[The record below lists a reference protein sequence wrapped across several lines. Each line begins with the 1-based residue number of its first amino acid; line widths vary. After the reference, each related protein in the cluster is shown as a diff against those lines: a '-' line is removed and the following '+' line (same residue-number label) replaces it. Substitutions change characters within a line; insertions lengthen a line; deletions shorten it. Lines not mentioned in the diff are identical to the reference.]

1 MEKKPPAATQ
11 PQPPS
16 CSFCGRTEEAV
27 EKLISGPSAYI
38 CDKCVKLCTNIL
50 ERKVAAPFDFKCLK
64 PKEIMEKLNEYIIGQ
79 DSAKKTIAVAVYNH
93 YQRIKHLKQSTGQ
106 NSGSVEFSKSN
117 VLLFGP
123 TGSGKTLI
131 AKTLATIL
139 DVPFAIAD
147 ATTLTEAGYVGE
159 DVENIILRLLQ
170 AADYDVAK
178 AEMGIIYID
187 EIDKINRTTAN
198 VSITRDVSG
207 EGVQQALLKI
217 VEGTIANVP
226 PKGGRKHPNQEY
238 IKVNTENILFI
249 VGGAFVNLD
258 KTVSKRLG
266 KSTIGFNA
274 TEKENLEKQ
283 NEIGQKSW
291 LLSQA
296 EPEDFIQFGMI
307 PEFIGRFNSIA
318 NCNELKEEHLVSIL
332 TEPKNAIVKQFKC
345 LFEAEGV
352 KLDFTPEA
360 LKAIAKKAMLAGTGA
375 RALRMIL
382 ENLMRD
388 LMFDIPSDETISEV
402 KVDEESISSNK
413 APEIKRSTTKTKI
426 A

>member
-1 MEKKPPAATQ
+1 MSKKPTPLKEVVA
-11 PQPPS
+11 
-16 CSFCGRTEEAV
+16 CSFCGRSEEAV
-27 EKLISGPSAYI
+27 EKLISGPNVYI
-38 CDKCVKLCTNIL
+38 CDKCVRLCAGIVDKKKTPNHELKL
-50 ERKVAAPFDFKCLK
+50 LK
-64 PKEIMEKLNEYIIGQ
+64 PKEIKERLDEYIIGQ
-79 DSAKKTIAVAVYNH
+79 ESAKRTISVAVYNH
-93 YQRIKHLKQSTGQ
+93 YKRLQALNKNKEDGENKID
-106 NSGSVEFSKSN
+106 FSKSN

-139 DVPFAIAD
+139 DVPFTIAD

-178 AEMGIIYID
+178 AEQGIIYVD

-249 VGGAFVNLD
+249 VGGAFVNLE
-258 KTVSKRLG
+258 KMVAKRLG
-266 KSTIGFNA
+266 RSTIGFTN
-274 TEKENLEKQ
+274 ESKESIDPN
-283 NEIGQKSW
+283 QKSM
-291 LLSQA
+291 LLSKA
-296 EPEDFIQFGMI
+296 EPEDFVQFGMI

-318 NCNELKEEHLVSIL
+318 NCNELKLEDLKDIL
-332 TEPKNAIVKQFKC
+332 IKPKNAVAKQFAAM
-345 LFEAEGV
+345 FELEGV
-352 KLDFTPEA
+352 KLTFTDEA
-360 LKAIAKKAMLAGTGA
+360 LHAIAHKAMEAGTGA

-382 ENLMRD
+382 ESSMKELMYEV
-388 LMFDIPSDETISEV
+388 PSDSTIEEIIIDKETIT
-402 KVDEESISSNK
+402 DLK
-413 APEIKRSTTKTKI
+413 APLIKRNTEKI

>member
-1 MEKKPPAATQ
+1 MSKKSVPKDLA
-11 PQPPS
+11 S

-27 EKLISGPSAYI
+27 EKLISGPNVYI
-38 CDKCVKLCTNIL
+38 CDKCVRLCTGIL
-50 ERKVAAPFDFKCLK
+50 DKKTPTNYEFKVLK
-64 PKEIMEKLNEYIIGQ
+64 PKEIKQRLDEYIIGQ
-79 DSAKKTIAVAVYNH
+79 ENAKKTISVAVYNH
-93 YQRIKHLKQSTGQ
+93 YKRIRVKNKDTQQ
-106 NSGSVEFSKSN
+106 VEFSKSN

-139 DVPFAIAD
+139 DVPFTIAD

-178 AEMGIIYID
+178 AEQGIIYID

-249 VGGAFVNLD
+249 VGGAFVNLE
-258 KTVSKRLG
+258 KIIAKRLG
-266 KSTIGFNA
+266 KGTIGFDSTDREVIDPN
-274 TEKENLEKQ
+274 
-283 NEIGQKSW
+283 QKSL
-291 LLSQA
+291 LLSKV
-296 EPEDFIQFGMI
+296 EPEDLIQFGMI
-307 PEFIGRFNSIA
+307 PEFVGRFNSIA
-318 NCNELKEEHLVSIL
+318 NCNELTLSDLVNIL
-332 TEPKNAIVKQFKC
+332 TEPKNAVIKQFIA
-345 LFEAEGV
+345 LFESEGV
-352 KLDFTPEA
+352 KLQFAPEA
-360 LKAIAKKAMLAGTGA
+360 IEAIAQQAIAAGTGA
-375 RALRMIL
+375 RALRLIL
-382 ENLMRD
+382 ENVMRE
-388 LMFDIPSDETISEV
+388 LMFEVPSDDTITEIIIDKETVLEKKPPV
-402 KVDEESISSNK
+402 
-413 APEIKRSTTKTKI
+413 IKRNDQKI